1 MANQDSRRIRV
12 GVIGCGEVAQI
23 IHLPT
28 LSQLADR
35 FEVTALCDISR
46 TVLDGVGDLWG
57 VARRLTDYR
66 ELAALDDVDAV
77 LICNPDPFHADA
89 ALAAIEHGKDVLVEK
104 PMCLNARECDEV
116 AAAADGAGA
125 IVQVGYM
132 RRHAAAMAEAK
143 ALLAEVGDIRLARV
157 HDLIGFNHIII
168 NGTSRVIRGDDVP
181 AAAIEDT
188 QTRRAA
194 LVEEALGPLPPELRR
209 AYDLL
214 LGLGSHDISAMRE
227 LLGLPHGVLHATARQ
242 NGDYVTAALDY
253 GGYVCQ
259 FETGVDEIPRFD
271 AHIEVFGARH
281 KLRIQYDTPYVR
293 NLPITLTVLE
303 SNGRGGTVER
313 TSLPEWGDAFVAE
326 WRAFHEHVTERT
338 QPAMNAADFR
348 HDLDL
353 FADMIE
359 LMAAADPALTG

>member
-1 MANQDSRRIRV
+1 MANQDSRRTRV

-57 VARRLTDYR
+57 VERRLTDYH
-66 ELAALDDVDAV
+66 ELAALDNVDAV

-89 ALAAIEHGKDVLVEK
+89 ALAAIGHGKDVLVEK
-104 PMCLNARECDEV
+104 PMCLGPRECDEV
-116 AAAADGAGA
+116 AAAAEAAGA

-132 RRHAAAMAEAK
+132 RRHAGAMAEAK
-143 ALLAEVGDIRLARV
+143 ALLADVGDIRLARV

-168 NGTSRVIRGDDVP
+168 ERTSRVIRGDDVP
-181 AAAIEDT
+181 AAAIADT
-188 QTRRAA
+188 QARRAA

-227 LLGLPHGVLHATARQ
+227 LLGLPRGVLHATARQ

-281 KLRIQYDTPYVR
+281 KLRLQYGTPYVR

-303 SNGRGGTVER
+303 ANGHGGTVER
-313 TSLPEWGDAFVAE
+313 TIQPEWGDAFTAE
-326 WRAFHEHVTERT
+326 WLAFHEHVVQRT

-359 LMAAADPALTG
+359 LMAAADPALA

>member
-35 FEVTALCDISR
+35 FEVTALCDISAA
-46 TVLDGVGDLWG
+46 VLDGVGDQWG
-57 VARRLTDYR
+57 VHTRLTDYH
-66 ELAALDDVDAV
+66 ELAARDDVDAV
-77 LICNPDPFHADA
+77 AICNPDPYHADA
-89 ALAAIEHGKDVLVEK
+89 ALAAIAHGKDVLVEK
-104 PMCLNARECDEV
+104 PMCLGPRECDEIV
-116 AAAADGAGA
+116 AAAERAGA

-132 RRHAAAMAEAK
+132 RRHADAMGEAK

-168 NGTSRVIRGDDVP
+168 EGTSRVVRGDDVP
-181 AAAIEDT
+181 AAAIEET
-188 QTRRAA
+188 QARRAA

-227 LLGLPHGVLHATARQ
+227 LLGLPRGVLHATARQ
-242 NGDYVTAALDY
+242 NGDYVTATLDY
-253 GGYVCQ
+253 GDYVCQ

-281 KLRIQYDTPYVR
+281 KLRLQYGTPYVR

-303 SNGRGGTVER
+303 ANGRGGYAER
-313 TSLPEWGDAFVAE
+313 TIQPRWGDAFANE
-326 WRAFHEHVTERT
+326 WREFGEHVTQRT

-353 FADMIE
+353 FGAMIE
-359 LMAAADPALTG
+359 LMAPALAR